1 VNLNMYT
8 DYDIFWKTFGTVANF
23 LAIGEPSLP
32 FTAQTYSPHWLF
44 LIKRI
49 IWISIYLSIYT
60 KPSRWLH
67 HAHIPHIRRFRQA
80 INQLLD
86 RSSFHS
92 NEVRQISSL
101 IRDISRESGWF
112 KWWTGSVAPDFGNVH
127 VRCVLGV
134 SCCSW
139 RCRGVSANVCL
150 V

>member
-92 NEVRQISSL
+92 NEIGKFRHLLETSVV
-101 IRDISRESGWF
+101 SRGDLNGE
-112 KWWTGSVAPDFGNVH
+112 PE
-127 VRCVLGV
+127 VLRRTLETYT
-134 SCCSW
+134 W
-139 RCRGVSANVCL
+139 DAF
-150 V
+150 